1 MGREYV
7 FSAHIL
13 SLSTGPLSNPAG
25 LAFDHLLRCF
35 CFNRSTFFFPK
46 VNEKLIDIIIGFFES
61 ALCTSFVALPSI
73 LNCNKKN
80 GPNPH
85 PASLRSSND
94 PERSPSL
101 IKRISRRTWHTPIP
115 DGLCERTSWG
125 LCCVPGTIVL
135 RTYRFVGIPPLA
147 GSTQEAVAAS
157 LTTGCLPLDS
167 SCASLLPKLLGT
179 SGDFRLLPPVMPETH
194 GDSL

>member
-73 LNCNKKN
+73 LNCNKKKRPEPPS
-80 GPNPH
+80 GIVAFQQRPGKEPEPH
-85 PASLRSSND
+85 KAYIPQGMAHPQSPMACTKKCSTACSPYPLTPPPPPFSLSANTFSMLTDALRSVSSLR
-94 PERSPSL
+94 
-101 IKRISRRTWHTPIP
+101 
-115 DGLCERTSWG
+115 
-125 LCCVPGTIVL
+125 CV
-135 RTYRFVGIPPLA
+135 
-147 GSTQEAVAAS
+147 
-157 LTTGCLPLDS
+157 
-167 SCASLLPKLLGT
+167 
-179 SGDFRLLPPVMPETH
+179 
-194 GDSL
+194 

>member
-73 LNCNKKN
+73 LNYNKKN

-115 DGLCERTSWG
+115 DGLCER
-125 LCCVPGTIVL
+125 
-135 RTYRFVGIPPLA
+135 YD
-147 GSTQEAVAAS
+147 AARSSLSPHS
-157 LTTGCLPLDS
+157 LTFSLSANTFSILTEALRSVS
-167 SCASLLPKLLGT
+167 SLRC
-179 SGDFRLLPPVMPETH
+179 V
-194 GDSL
+194 

>member
-94 PERSPSL
+94 PEKEPEPHKAYIPQGMAHSQSQMAYAKGTTQPALPYPLTPPPSPVSLSANTFSILTEALRSVSSL
-101 IKRISRRTWHTPIP
+101 RW
-115 DGLCERTSWG
+115 
-125 LCCVPGTIVL
+125 V
-135 RTYRFVGIPPLA
+135 
-147 GSTQEAVAAS
+147 
-157 LTTGCLPLDS
+157 
-167 SCASLLPKLLGT
+167 
-179 SGDFRLLPPVMPETH
+179 
-194 GDSL
+194 